1 MRPLQLLPAIWC
13 NTMAPFYVISP
24 SKERVYMPEAHLYA
38 LISSFCAVTHSKYLL
53 WLIN

>member
-1 MRPLQLLPAIWC
+1 MCPLKLLPAIWC
-13 NTMAPFYVISP
+13 NTMAPFCVICP
-24 SKERVYMPEAHLYA
+24 SKERVYMSEAHLHA